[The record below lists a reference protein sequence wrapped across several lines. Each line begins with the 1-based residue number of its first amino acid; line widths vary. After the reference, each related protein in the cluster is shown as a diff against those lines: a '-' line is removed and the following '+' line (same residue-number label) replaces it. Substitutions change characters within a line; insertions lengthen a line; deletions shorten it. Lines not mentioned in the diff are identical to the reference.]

1 MKGVVPNM
9 ARRNQQMLTTIR
21 EYGGRPVTKK
31 DSWCVRSAKK
41 KEGEEAPWG
50 YVVTV
55 PIPKKGVDLKRI
67 DGSVVRT
74 KKRGKFFL
82 LQVIPSSKNPQYRIT
97 ADAML
102 RNGKANRRRAT
113 INVRRK

>member
-9 ARRNQQMLTTIR
+9 ARRNQQMLTATR
-21 EYGGRPVTKK
+21 ESDMREVTAK
-31 DSWCVRSAKK
+31 DSWCVRSAQK
-41 KEGEEAPWG
+41 KEGEKAPWG
-50 YVVTV
+50 YVVTI

-82 LQVIPSSKNPQYRIT
+82 LQVIPSLKDPQYRIT
-97 ADAML
+97 SDAML
-102 RNGKANRRRAT
+102 RNGKKNRRRAT